1 MSFFSLLYFL
11 FVGGFDFGFCLWGEK
26 KKKKKKNTRQ
36 KKRKKKKGHISS
48 TSSIKKNIN
57 KPNRYLTKNTFV
69 LCVETLTV
77 LLWGPGCFLVAA
89 LILQRSPWRYPLQ
102 IIVSMG
108 QLYGDALYYAT
119 SFFDHAVNGISYSR
133 PEAVYFWFYF
143 VGCNAV
149 SFLLLFLFFPFS
161 FFKKEKQSN
170 PEVEKEKE
178 EEEEKKKKE
187 NGM

>member
-1 MSFFSLLYFL
+1 MNVLNK
-11 FVGGFDFGFCLWGEK
+11 E
-26 KKKKKKNTRQ
+26 
-36 KKRKKKKGHISS
+36 
-48 TSSIKKNIN
+48 KNIN
-57 KPNRYLTKNTFV
+57 KSNRYLTKNTFV

-133 PEAVYFWFYF
+133 PEALYFWFYF

-149 SFLLLFLFFPFS
+149 SFLFFPPFS
-161 FFKKEKQSN
+161 FFKKGDLR
-170 PEVEKEKE
+170 E
-178 EEEEKKKKE
+178 EEETEEEKKKKKKRRME
-187 NGM
+187 CE

>member
-1 MSFFSLLYFL
+1 MRFRIRGEFFSLLYFL
-11 FVGGFDFGFCLWGEK
+11 LGGLFSCSVFGGRRGRGRGRGRGRRRPK
-26 KKKKKKNTRQ
+26 KKQ
-36 KKRKKKKGHISS
+36 KKRKGTFHQPHQLKKI
-48 TSSIKKNIN
+48 IN
-57 KPNRYLTKNTFV
+57 KSNRYLTKNTFV

-119 SFFDHAVNGISYSR
+119 SFFDHAVHGISYSR
-133 PEAVYFWFYF
+133 PEALYFWFYF

-149 SFLLLFLFFPFS
+149 SFLLLFLFF
-161 FFKKEKQSN
+161 
-170 PEVEKEKE
+170 
-178 EEEEKKKKE
+178 
-187 NGM
+187 